1 MLSTKGDGMSESG
14 EADLVHVK
22 DDGRV
27 RTIRFNRPDKLNA
40 INAPTIDVLYRAYSA
55 AAVDDE
61 VHVVL
66 MTGTGRAF
74 TTGADLSDLK
84 SENEGEVAAF
94 PEWAM
99 ERFDQLQALLE
110 AYPKPLVAAV
120 NGLAVGLG
128 FTMLGYC
135 DFAFVAEGARLRTP
149 FSQLGLSPEASSSYT
164 FPLRM
169 GWANAARALML
180 GDWFTA
186 QDLVDGGLAQQVVPD
201 DQLIEVTDAFAARLA
216 QAPLQSLVATKR
228 LMLQAHRAALAET
241 RKLEAESLAALVGTP
256 ANVAAIEAFAA
267 RRK

>member
-1 MLSTKGDGMSESG
+1 MSDS
-14 EADLVHVK
+14 DLVHIK

-40 INAPTIDVLYRAYSA
+40 INAATIDAMHKAYSA
-55 AAVDDE
+55 AAEDDD

-74 TTGADLSDLK
+74 TTGADLSDMK
-84 SENEGEVAAF
+84 SQNEGEVDTF

-99 ERFDQLQALLE
+99 QRFDQLQALLE

-135 DFAFVAEGARLRTP
+135 DFAFVAESARLRTP

-164 FPLRM
+164 FPWRM

-186 QDLVDGGLAQQVVPD
+186 QDLVDSGLAQEVVAD
-201 DQLIEVTDAFAARLA
+201 DRLIEVADAFAARLA
-216 QAPLQSLVATKR
+216 QAPLQSLKATKG
-228 LMLQAHRAALAET
+228 LMLHAHRASLAEI
-241 RKLEAESLAALVGTP
+241 RQLEAKSLAALVGTP
-256 ANVAAIEAFAA
+256 ANVAAVEAFAA
-267 RRK
+267 RKGK

>member
-1 MLSTKGDGMSESG
+1 MSE
-14 EADLVHVK
+14 LVHVK

-27 RTIRFNRPDKLNA
+27 RTIRFNRPERLNA
-40 INAPTIDVLYRAYSA
+40 INAAMIDALYNAYLA
-55 AAVDDE
+55 AASDDGI
-61 VHVVL
+61 HVVL
-66 MTGTGRAF
+66 MTGTGRGF
-74 TTGADLSDLK
+74 TTGADLTDMK
-84 SENEGEVAAF
+84 STNEGEVDTF

-135 DFAFVAEGARLRTP
+135 DFCFVAESARLRTP

-186 QDLVDGGLAQQVVPD
+186 QDLVNSGLAQEVVSD
-201 DQLIEVTDAFAARLA
+201 DKLIEVADAFTARLA
-216 QAPLQSLVATKR
+216 QAPLQSLQATKR
-228 LMLQAHRAALAET
+228 LMLTAHRASLAEI
-241 RKLEAESLAALVGTP
+241 RKREAESLAALVGTP
-256 ANVAAIEAFAA
+256 ANIAAIEAFAA
-267 RRK
+267 RKGK

>member
-1 MLSTKGDGMSESG
+1 MSEN
-14 EADLVHVK
+14 DLVHIK
-22 DDGRV
+22 NDGRV

-40 INAPTIDVLYRAYSA
+40 INAATIGALYDAYSA
-55 AAVDDE
+55 AAADAA

-74 TTGADLSDLK
+74 TTGADLSDMK
-84 SENEGEVAAF
+84 SQNEGEVDTF
-94 PEWAM
+94 PAWAM

-135 DFAFVAEGARLRTP
+135 DFTFVAESARLRTP

-186 QDLVDGGLAQQVVPD
+186 QDLVASGLAQEVVSD
-201 DQLIEVTDAFAARLA
+201 DKLIAVADVFAARLA
-216 QAPLQSLVATKR
+216 QAPLQSLQATKG
-228 LMLQAHRAALAET
+228 LMLHAHRASLAEI
-241 RKLEAESLAALVGTP
+241 RKLEAASLAALVGTP
-256 ANVAAIEAFAA
+256 ANIAAIEAFAA
-267 RRK
+267 RKGK

>member
-1 MLSTKGDGMSESG
+1 MSDS
-14 EADLVHVK
+14 DMVHVK

-27 RTIRFNRPDKLNA
+27 RTIRFNRPDRLNA
-40 INAPTIDVLYRAYSA
+40 INAAMIDALYNAYSA
-55 AAVDDE
+55 AAGDDT

-66 MTGTGRAF
+66 MTGTGRGF
-74 TTGADLSDLK
+74 TTGADLTDMK
-84 SENEGEVAAF
+84 SSNDGEVDTF

-99 ERFDQLQALLE
+99 QRFDQLQALLE

-135 DFAFVAEGARLRTP
+135 DFTFVGESARLRTP

-186 QDLVDGGLAQQVVPD
+186 EDVVKAGLAQEVVPD
-201 DQLIEVTDAFAARLA
+201 DKLIEVADAFAARLA
-216 QAPLQSLVATKR
+216 QAPLQSLQATKR
-228 LMLQAHRAALAET
+228 LMLTAHRAPLAEI
-241 RKLEAESLAALVGTP
+241 RKLEAQSLAALVGTP
-256 ANVAAIEAFAA
+256 ANIAAIEAFAA
-267 RRK
+267 RKGK

>member
-1 MLSTKGDGMSESG
+1 MSEH
-14 EADLVHVK
+14 DLVHVK

-40 INAPTIDVLYRAYSA
+40 INAATIDALYKAYA
-55 AAVDDE
+55 AAAEDDG

-74 TTGADLSDLK
+74 TTGADLSDMK
-84 SENEGEVAAF
+84 SQNEGAIETF

-99 ERFDQLQALLE
+99 QRFDQLQALLE

-135 DFAFVAEGARLRTP
+135 DFTFVAESARLRTP

-169 GWANAARALML
+169 GWAKAAKALML

-186 QDLVDGGLAQQVVPD
+186 QDLVESGLAQEVVPD
-201 DQLIEVTDAFAARLA
+201 DRLIEVADAFAARLA
-216 QAPLQSLVATKR
+216 RAPLQSLKATKR
-228 LMLQAHRAALAET
+228 LMLHAHRASLAEI
-241 RKLEAESLAALVGTP
+241 RQLEAKSLAALVGTP
-256 ANVAAIEAFAA
+256 ANIAAVEAFAA
-267 RRK
+267 RKGK

>member
-1 MLSTKGDGMSESG
+1 MSDQ
-14 EADLVHVK
+14 DLVQVTDK
-22 DDGRV
+22 GRV
-27 RTIRFNRPDKLNA
+27 RTIRFNRPERLNA
-40 INAPTIDVLYRAYSA
+40 INAPTIDGLYNAFVA
-55 AAVDDE
+55 AATDDS

-66 MTGTGRAF
+66 LTGTGRAF
-74 TTGADLSDLK
+74 TTGADLTDMK
-84 SENEGEVAAF
+84 SKNDGEGDTF

-99 ERFDQLQALLE
+99 QRFDDLQALLE

-128 FTMLGYC
+128 FTLLGYC
-135 DFAFVAEGARLRTP
+135 DFCFVAESARLRTP

-186 QDLVDGGLAQQVVPD
+186 QDLVDSGLAQKVVAD
-201 DQLIEVTDAFAARLA
+201 GELIEVAEAYAARIA
-216 QAPLQSLVATKR
+216 EAPLQSLTATKG
-228 LMLQAHRAALAET
+228 LMLKAHRASLAEI

-256 ANVAAIEAFAA
+256 ANIAAIEAFAA
-267 RRK
+267 RKGK

>member
-1 MLSTKGDGMSESG
+1 M
-14 EADLVHVK
+14 ADNELAHVK

-27 RTIRFNRPDKLNA
+27 RTIRFNRPERLNA
-40 INAPTIDVLYRAYSA
+40 INAAMIDALYNAYRAA
-55 AAVDDE
+55 ASDDAI
-61 VHVVL
+61 HVVL
-66 MTGTGRAF
+66 MTGTGRGF
-74 TTGADLSDLK
+74 TTGADLTDMK
-84 SENEGEVAAF
+84 SSNDGEVETF

-135 DFAFVAEGARLRTP
+135 DFAFVAESARLRTP

-180 GDWFTA
+180 GDWFSA
-186 QDLVDGGLAQQVVPD
+186 QDLVDAGLAQQVVSD
-201 DQLIEVTDAFAARLA
+201 DKLIEVADAFAARLA
-216 QAPLQSLVATKR
+216 QAPLQSLQATKR
-228 LMLQAHRAALAET
+228 LMLTAHRGPLAEI
-241 RKLEAESLAALVGTP
+241 RRLEAESLAALVGTP
-256 ANVAAIEAFAA
+256 ANIAAVEAFAA
-267 RRK
+267 RKGK

>member
-1 MLSTKGDGMSESG
+1 MSE
-14 EADLVHVK
+14 LVHVK

-27 RTIRFNRPDKLNA
+27 RTIRFNRPERLNA
-40 INAPTIDVLYRAYSA
+40 AMIDALYNAYLA
-55 AAVDDE
+55 AASDDGI
-61 VHVVL
+61 HVVL
-66 MTGTGRAF
+66 MTGTGRGF
-74 TTGADLSDLK
+74 TTGADLTDMK
-84 SENEGEVAAF
+84 STNEGEVDTF

-135 DFAFVAEGARLRTP
+135 DFCFVAESARLRTP

-186 QDLVDGGLAQQVVPD
+186 RDLVNSGLAQEVVSD
-201 DQLIEVTDAFAARLA
+201 DKLIEVADAFTARLA
-216 QAPLQSLVATKR
+216 QAPLQSLQATKR
-228 LMLQAHRAALAET
+228 LMLTAHRASLAEI
-241 RKLEAESLAALVGTP
+241 RKREAESLAALVGTP
-256 ANVAAIEAFAA
+256 ANIAAIEAFAA
-267 RRK
+267 RKGK